1 MVTSKKKQIML
12 QVFMWLLMIVFMMPL
27 YWLLISSVKTD
38 REITRFPPT
47 FWPEQWNWANF
58 TLIWDRLNFTQ
69 TFMNSIIVSVSAT
82 LLITFFAAM
91 AGYALSKKRILGK
104 NVLFL
109 ILIATMT
116 VPPPALLLPLYFIII
131 KFGMYDSLIGL
142 VIPFAVTVFG
152 IFFLKQ
158 YIDDIPDELIEAA
171 RMDGASEF
179 RIFFQMILPLIK
191 PALTTLVII
200 EFVNNWNSFTMPLV
214 LLQSEEKFTLP
225 LKLAALASENVAIP
239 WSQILAANAL
249 TIVPVVVLFLALQ
262 KYFIK
267 GIMDGA
273 VKG

>member
-1 MVTSKKKQIML
+1 MENKRQKYGLQAIMWVL
-12 QVFMWLLMIVFMMPL
+12 MFVFMLPL
-27 YWLLISSVKTD
+27 YWLLVSSVKTD
-38 REITRFPPT
+38 REITTFPPT
-47 FWPEQWNWANF
+47 FWPEHWEWSNF
-58 TLIWDRLNFTQ
+58 PNIWDRLDFTQ

-82 LLITFFAAM
+82 ILITFFATM

-104 NVLFL
+104 NFLFM
-109 ILIATMT
+109 ILVGTMT

-131 KFGMYDSLIGL
+131 KLGMYDSLISL
-142 VIPFAVTVFG
+142 VLPFAVTVFG
-152 IFFLKQ
+152 IFFMKQ

-171 RMDGASEF
+171 RIDGAGEF
-179 RIFFQMILPLIK
+179 RIFFQLVVPLIK

-214 LLQSEEKFTLP
+214 LLQSADKYTLP
-225 LKLAALASENVAIP
+225 LKLAMLSNESVAIP

-249 TIVPVVVLFLALQ
+249 TIVPVVVLFIVLQ
-262 KYFIK
+262 RYFIK